1 MTRVAIGLDVGGTRI
16 RAARVDE
23 TGRILDKRII
33 EGTRDP
39 RQALARFETL
49 IAELDT
55 PDVAAIGIGVP
66 GRVDTRTG
74 DVLSGGFLNLAGID
88 VRSALA
94 ERFSRPVAISNDCSM
109 ALIGEARAGAGLG
122 LANIVMLTIGT
133 GIGGAAML
141 DGRIVTGSQAAGQ
154 LGHLVVKHDGLACVC
169 GQRGCVEMYSSGTSF
184 ARLVGEFGLKSGYRC
199 EEALADA
206 VQDATARHL
215 IEAWAAPLRAAIST
229 LSAAFDPDVLLLG
242 GGLGGRA
249 LAALDFVADAGHW
262 YRTPVAAAALGD
274 DAGVI
279 GAALAGLD
287 LVPAATHAGK
297 RLVMVNGV
305 PASGKSHVAAA
316 VSRETGWPVLALD
329 TIKNPFL
336 AEIGAVDRPFNR
348 LLGRAT
354 YAAIWDT
361 IAAAPEGSA
370 FIVDAWFGFQ
380 PIDVL
385 TDGITRA
392 GITSVVEVWCTAPPE
407 IIGERY
413 RARVGTRPKGHPG
426 EEYVPELIA
435 LAARARPFTIGPV
448 IDVDTTRPVAVEPLA
463 RDIVTYLD
471 RNPTPF
477 MTRDEGGPPPAPARQ
492 HMG

>member
-23 TGRILDKRII
+23 AGRILDKRII

-39 RQALARFETL
+39 EQALELFEAL
-49 IAELDT
+49 IAELDG
-55 PDVAAIGIGVP
+55 PEVAAIGIGVP
-66 GRVDTRTG
+66 GRVDARTG
-74 DVLSGGFLNLAGID
+74 AVLSGGFLNLAGID
-88 VRSALA
+88 VRAVLS

-109 ALIGEARAGAGLG
+109 ALIGEARAGAAKG
-122 LANIVMLTIGT
+122 LANVVMLTIGT

-141 DGRIVTGSQAAGQ
+141 DGRIVTGRQAAGQ
-154 LGHLVVKHDGLACVC
+154 LGHLVVKHDGAECVC

-184 ARLVGEFGLKSGYRC
+184 ARLVSEVGLKSGYRC
-199 EEALADA
+199 EDALADA
-206 VQDATARHL
+206 PHDASARQL
-215 IEAWAAPLRAAIST
+215 VEAWAVPLRAAIST
-229 LSAAFDPDVLLLG
+229 LSATFDPDVLLLG
-242 GGLGGRA
+242 GGLGHRA

-287 LVPAATHAGK
+287 LVPVTVGAGK

-316 VSRETGWPVLALD
+316 LAHETGWPVLALD

-336 AEIGAVDRPFNR
+336 AEIGDVDRPFNR

-361 IAAAPEGSA
+361 IAAAPDGA
-370 FIVDAWFGFQ
+370 GFIVDAWFGFQ
-380 PIDVL
+380 PLEVL
-385 TDGITRA
+385 KDGIARA
-392 GITSVVEVWCTAPPE
+392 GITSAVEVWCSAPPE
-407 IIGERY
+407 VIGERY
-413 RARVGTRPKGHPG
+413 RSRVGSRPKGHPG

-435 LAARARPFTIGPV
+435 LAGRAKPFGIGPV
-448 IDVDTTRPVAVEPLA
+448 VEVDTTRPLSAEPL
-463 RDIVTYLD
+463 
-471 RNPTPF
+471 
-477 MTRDEGGPPPAPARQ
+477 TRDVIASLARMPLADGVDTSTVSPANQ
-492 HMG
+492 LTG

>member
-1 MTRVAIGLDVGGTRI
+1 MTRVAIGLDIGGTRI

-23 TGRILDKRII
+23 AGRILDKRII

-39 RQALARFETL
+39 ERALGLFEAM
-49 IAELDT
+49 IVDLDG

-66 GRVDTRTG
+66 GRVDARTG
-74 DVLSGGFLNLAGID
+74 EVLSGGFLNLAGID
-88 VRSALA
+88 VRAALS

-109 ALIGEARAGAGLG
+109 ALIGEARAGAAKG

-141 DGRIVTGSQAAGQ
+141 DGRIVTGKQAAGQ
-154 LGHLVVKHDGLACVC
+154 LGHLVVKHDGPACVC

-206 VQDATARHL
+206 PHDPVARQL
-215 IEAWAAPLRAAIST
+215 VEAWAGPLRAAIST
-229 LSAAFDPDVLLLG
+229 LSATFDPDVLLLG
-242 GGLGGRA
+242 GGLGHRA
-249 LAALDFVADAGHW
+249 LAALDFVAEAGHW

-274 DAGVI
+274 NAGVI

-287 LVPAATHAGK
+287 LVATPTTTGK

-316 VSRETGWPVLALD
+316 LARETGWPVLALD

-336 AEIGAVDRPFNR
+336 AEIGDVDRPFNR
-348 LLGRAT
+348 VLGRAT

-361 IAAAPEGSA
+361 IAAAPDGA
-370 FIVDAWFGFQ
+370 GFIVDAWFGFQ
-380 PIDVL
+380 PVEVL
-385 TDGITRA
+385 QAGIARA
-392 GITSVVEVWCTAPPE
+392 GIASVVEIWCSAPADV
-407 IIGERY
+407 IGERY

-435 LAARARPFTIGPV
+435 LAARAKPFGISPV
-448 IDVDTTRPVAVEPLA
+448 ISVDTTRPLATALLA
-463 RDIVTYLD
+463 RDVVARLD
-471 RNPTPF
+471 QMPQT
-477 MTRDEGGPPPAPARQ
+477 TGLDEASIQPAS
-492 HMG
+492 HLMG